1 MPRGTVP
8 VNNTWLKEK
17 VPVNNF
23 SLDKQTKGKLAFEDS
38 SWHCIHQS
46 LLATKQTTKYTKIQV
61 FLQRIH
67 LVKSNHLAEE
77 DISWE
82 NK

>member
-23 SLDKQTKGKLAFEDS
+23 SLDKQTNCKMALKDN
-38 SWHCIHQS
+38 SWHS
-46 LLATKQTTKYTKIQV
+46 
-61 FLQRIH
+61 IH
-67 LVKSNHLAEE
+67 L
-77 DISWE
+77 
-82 NK
+82 